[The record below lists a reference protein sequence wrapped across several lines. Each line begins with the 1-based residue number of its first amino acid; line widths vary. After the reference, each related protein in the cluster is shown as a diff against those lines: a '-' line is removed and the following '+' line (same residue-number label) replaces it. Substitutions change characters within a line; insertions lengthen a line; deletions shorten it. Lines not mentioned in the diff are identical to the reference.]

1 MNLVMAIGEHH
12 MLLMSAIQLSL
23 MCITS
28 PLSHIVKSNLI
39 AVQDWADNIKIH
51 INGLTVMVSLIG
63 LPFSP
68 NA

>member
-28 PLSHIVKSNLI
+28 ALSHIVKSNLI
-39 AVQDWADNIKIH
+39 AIQD
-51 INGLTVMVSLIG
+51 
-63 LPFSP
+63 
-68 NA
+68 